1 MRSTRAEIGSRRS
14 RFLLSDRILQLS
26 SFTRYALA
34 IGVTVVS
41 VAVRLALDPLWQT
54 KLPYITLFPAIML
67 SAWVGGAG
75 PGIVT
80 TLTSGI
86 AAAYFWVAP
95 GRSWAIVDSSEWFGL
110 LAFVFVGIVISALN
124 EAWRRGVRSLAS
136 SEESLDVTI
145 GSIGDAVIATDDRGR
160 VTRLNAVAE
169 NLTGWSRADAFGKP
183 LNEVFVIVDEQSRQP
198 VENPVSRVLRDG
210 LVAGL
215 ANHTLLLARD
225 GRAVP
230 IDDSAAPIRGA
241 EGVTSG
247 VILVFR
253 DISERRRIEA
263 ERETQDRIS
272 RELAAIVESSDD
284 AIVSKD
290 LESRIRSWNRG
301 AERMFGYTAEEAVGR
316 SIRIIIPEERWS
328 EEDDVLRQL
337 RRGEKVDHFETVR
350 RRKDGAELIVSL
362 TISPIRSSSGTV
374 IGASKIA
381 RDITAMKR
389 AEQEQAQ
396 LFAREQEARAEVE
409 RASRL
414 KDDFLAV
421 LSHELRTPLNAV
433 MGYSQLLSAGILPP
447 ARAAHAIQA
456 IQRNAQA
463 QARLVESLLDLSR
476 VMAGKLALNLEEI
489 DLGSVIESA
498 VDALRPEAETKS
510 ISLDVRMPPAR
521 MRMVGDAAR
530 LQQVFWNLLSNAIKF
545 TRGPGRVIVT
555 GGVHEEHLRVSVAD
569 QGQGISPEF
578 LPHVFDRFRQ
588 GASTDGHS
596 PAGLGL
602 GLALVREMVQ
612 AHGGTVVAES
622 AGEGSGSTFT
632 VTLPPRAV
640 GEPVPVPE
648 ASLPDAEAGV
658 AGLQILIV
666 EDERDAR
673 EFLALLLASRGAVV
687 RTAASGSEAF
697 AAMSG
702 QRPDLLLADLRMP
715 EEDGY
720 SLIRRWRAHET
731 EHPGPRVAAIAV
743 TAYASPNDR
752 DQAIAAGFDSH
763 VAKPVDAAVLA
774 AAIGRVR
781 GWGGFAIPDRAHES
795 GRPLRHPREPAG
807 ARSRP
812 RRGSAGRCRSDRGR
826 RGRPAG
832 TDGPRHDRLPA
843 EHLHADPVHQGE
855 RRGCGARAAGRQG
868 VSGGSRTVPPRHA
881 VDRRGD
887 WRRLREP
894 LGRLAHDGRTGAPGM
909 PRAVLPRD
917 ASERGRNLHGDNSR
931 GAVAADLRRAE
942 CADRRVRP
950 HAHAVRSDDR
960 THARREC
967 GERRDAV
974 RGSGR
979 RLAAARGRRHGRA
992 IASHGV
998 RPAGRGRARPGD
1010 RLSLA
1015 RRLRSALYSAAA
1027 VGGRDDRGV
1036 HAGVDLIASIRTAT
1050 SRRTASAAAAWR

>member
-1 MRSTRAEIGSRRS
+1 MRYTRAETGPRRP

-26 SFTRYALA
+26 RVTRYALA
-34 IGVTVVS
+34 IGVAVVS
-41 VAVRLALDPLWQT
+41 VAVRLALDPVWQT
-54 KLPYITLFPAIML
+54 RLPYITSFPAIML
-67 SAWVGGAG
+67 SAWAGGAG

-80 TLTSGI
+80 TLTAGI

-95 GRSWAIVDSSEWFGL
+95 GRSWAVADSSEWLGL
-110 LAFVFVGIVISALN
+110 LVFVFVGIVISALN
-124 EAWRRGVRSLAS
+124 EAWRQGVRSLAA
-136 SEESLDVTI
+136 SEQSLDVTL
-145 GSIGDAVIATDDRGR
+145 GSIGDAVITTDAEGR

-169 NLTGWSRADAFGKP
+169 GLTGWSTAEAFGKP
-183 LNEVFVIVDEQSRQP
+183 ADDVFLIVDEQSRQP
-198 VENPVSRVLRDG
+198 MESPVRRVLQDG
-210 LVAGL
+210 LVTGL
-215 ANHTLLLARD
+215 ANHTLLLSRD

-230 IDDSAAPIRGA
+230 IDDSAAPIRAADG
-241 EGVTSG
+241 GTSG

-316 SIRIIIPEERWS
+316 SIRMIIPEERWS

-350 RRKDGAELIVSL
+350 RRKDGTELFVSL
-362 TISPIRSSSGTV
+362 TISPLRSASGIV

-381 RDITAMKR
+381 RDITAMKQ
-389 AEQEQAQ
+389 AEQERAQ
-396 LFAREQEARAEVE
+396 SLAREQAARAEVE

-433 MGYSQLLSAGILPP
+433 MGYSQLLSAGSLPP

-489 DLGSVIESA
+489 DLDSVIESA

-510 ISLDVRMPPAR
+510 ISFDVRMPPAR

-545 TRGPGRVIVT
+545 TPGPGRVVVTAGVT
-555 GGVHEEHLRVSVAD
+555 GGPGGEDERLRVSVAD
-569 QGQGISPEF
+569 KGQGISPDF

-588 GASTDGHS
+588 GASKDGQS
-596 PAGLGL
+596 LAGLGL

-622 AGEGSGSTFT
+622 HGEGSGSTFT
-632 VTLPPRAV
+632 VTLLPRAAGV
-640 GEPVPVPE
+640 PVPLPE
-648 ASLPDAEAGV
+648 ASLRDAEAGI

-687 RTAASGSEAF
+687 RTAASVAEAV
-697 AAMSG
+697 AAMTE

-720 SLIRRWRAHET
+720 SLIRRWRAYEG
-731 EHPGPRVAAIAV
+731 EHPGSRVAAIAV

-752 DQAIAAGFDSH
+752 DLAIAAGFDSH
-763 VAKPVDAAVLA
+763 VAKPVDVEVLA

-781 GWGGFAIPDRAHES
+781 S
-795 GRPLRHPREPAG
+795 
-807 ARSRP
+807 S
-812 RRGSAGRCRSDRGR
+812 
-826 RGRPAG
+826 
-832 TDGPRHDRLPA
+832 
-843 EHLHADPVHQGE
+843 
-855 RRGCGARAAGRQG
+855 
-868 VSGGSRTVPPRHA
+868 
-881 VDRRGD
+881 
-887 WRRLREP
+887 
-894 LGRLAHDGRTGAPGM
+894 
-909 PRAVLPRD
+909 
-917 ASERGRNLHGDNSR
+917 
-931 GAVAADLRRAE
+931 
-942 CADRRVRP
+942 
-950 HAHAVRSDDR
+950 
-960 THARREC
+960 
-967 GERRDAV
+967 
-974 RGSGR
+974 
-979 RLAAARGRRHGRA
+979 
-992 IASHGV
+992 
-998 RPAGRGRARPGD
+998 
-1010 RLSLA
+1010 
-1015 RRLRSALYSAAA
+1015 
-1027 VGGRDDRGV
+1027 
-1036 HAGVDLIASIRTAT
+1036 
-1050 SRRTASAAAAWR
+1050 ASA